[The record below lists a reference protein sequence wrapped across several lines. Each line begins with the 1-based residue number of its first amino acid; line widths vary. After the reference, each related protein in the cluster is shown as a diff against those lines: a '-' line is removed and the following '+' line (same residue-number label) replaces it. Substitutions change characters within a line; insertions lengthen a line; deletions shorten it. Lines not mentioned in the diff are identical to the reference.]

1 MKNILWLLIVCC
13 VIFGSCATRPG
24 VIYQDLSFLYNTDSP
39 VFKHKVLL
47 RNDSAFLYI
56 SLSKN
61 DQFKSI
67 EHLKQRFEFKGHKA
81 YAYSN
86 GEIIELDSVPMTLKS
101 YWELDDRILL
111 QYNLKMGNPEDI
123 FFLRITD
130 FVKERSRLIDFGP
143 VFRKVSPERNYVL
156 TSSEG
161 IPFISEYFYSNKEF
175 NLAADASFDTLSFDF
190 YKSEFSPARPPYLV
204 DDKVSNL
211 QVLKPDSSGV
221 ISSSD
226 YIKMPEEGVMIFS
239 SNNNIPGCFS
249 YLLKKSDYPDI
260 SRVRDMVE
268 SLAYI
273 TNQDE
278 FRNLKNSKNYK
289 LAVDSFWLNIGGS
302 IEYSR
307 KLIKHYYARVEFAN
321 KFFTSYKEGWKTDKG
336 MVFIILGKPD
346 LVTRNS
352 EIEEWQYERVLN
364 KEFVTFTF
372 KRKPSFLSLDNFEL
386 ERSED
391 YKEMWTSL
399 VDNWRKGIIIKN
411 SNL

>member
-1 MKNILWLLIVCC
+1 MS
-13 VIFGSCATRPG
+13 SCATRPG
-24 VIYQDLSFLYNTDSP
+24 IIYQDLSFLYNTDSP

-47 RNDSAFLYI
+47 RNDSAYLYI

-67 EHLKQRFEFKGHKA
+67 AHLKKRFEFKGHKA

-86 GEIIELDSVPMTLKS
+86 GEIIELDSVPMTLKN

-130 FVKERSRLIDFGP
+130 YFKEQSRLIDFGP
-143 VFRKVSPERNYVL
+143 VFRKVSPERNYLL
-156 TSSEG
+156 TNSEG
-161 IPFISEYFYSNKEF
+161 VPFISEYFYSGREF
-175 NLAADASFDTLSFDF
+175 NLLSDNPFDTVSFDF
-190 YKSEFSPARPPYLV
+190 YKSSFNPALPPYIV
-204 DDKVSNL
+204 DINQTSI
-211 QVLKPDSSGV
+211 QVIKPDSSGV
-221 ISSSD
+221 LRSSD
-226 YIKMPEEGVMIFS
+226 YINMPEEGVLIFS
-239 SNNNIPGCFS
+239 SNNKIPGCFS
-249 YLLKKSDYPDI
+249 YLLKKYDYPGV
-260 SRVRDMVE
+260 SRVKDLVE
-268 SLAYI
+268 PLVYI
-273 TNQDE
+273 TKEDE
-278 FRNLKNSKNYK
+278 LRLMKESKSYK

-336 MVFIILGKPD
+336 MVFIVLGKPD

-352 EIEEWQYERVLN
+352 DVEEWQYERVLN

-399 VDNWRKGIIIKN
+399 VENWRKGIIIKN

>member
-1 MKNILWLLIVCC
+1 MS
-13 VIFGSCATRPG
+13 SCATRLG
-24 VIYQDLSFLYNTDSP
+24 IIYQDLSFLYNTDSP

-47 RNDSAFLYI
+47 RNDSAYLYI

-67 EHLKQRFEFKGHKA
+67 EHLRKRFEFKGQKA
-81 YAYSN
+81 HAYSN
-86 GEIIELDSVPMTLKS
+86 GEIIELDSVPMRLMS
-101 YWELDDRILL
+101 YWDLEDRILL

-130 FVKERSRLIDFGP
+130 YFKEQSRLIDFGP

-161 IPFISEYFYSNKEF
+161 VPFITEYFYSNKEF
-175 NLAADASFDTLSFDF
+175 NLASGSPYDSISFDF
-190 YKSEFSPARPPYLV
+190 YKSEFLPAISPYLV
-204 DDKVSNL
+204 DENVTPL
-211 QVLKPDSSGV
+211 QVIKPDSSGV
-221 ISSSD
+221 IGSAD
-226 YIKMPEEGVMIFS
+226 YINMPEEGVLIFS
-239 SNNNIPGCFS
+239 SNNKIPGCFS
-249 YLLKKSDYPDI
+249 YLLKKNDYPGI
-260 SRVRDMVE
+260 SRVKDLVE
-268 SLAYI
+268 PLAYI
-273 TNQDE
+273 TTEDE
-278 FRNLKNSKNYK
+278 YRHLRESKNYK

-307 KLIKHYYARVEFAN
+307 KLIKHYYSRVEFAN

-352 EIEEWQYERVLN
+352 EVEEWQYERVLN
-364 KEFVTFTF
+364 KDFVTFTF

-386 ERSED
+386 ERSGD

-399 VDNWRKGIIIKN
+399 VENWRKGIIIKN